1 MGAVLADIS
10 VSPQGVDLVASQP
23 AGHSSAFLILLGFFV
38 SFAFIRTSTRLI
50 RMEVKWWPGNVET
63 ASGLH
68 IHHLFWGIILMI
80 LAGFVGAL
88 ELSSPWWQITAAAFG
103 VGVGL
108 TLDEYALWLHLDD
121 VYWSD
126 TGRSSI
132 DAVVIAFLVFTLIVI
147 GARPF
152 DVDQG
157 GDIAGTVIYTLVD
170 VCLALITLAKKRLF
184 LGVLAFFI
192 PFIGLWC
199 ACRVGK
205 PNSFWATRFYTDK
218 NERGRRKMAKS
229 LKRFPPDRWTKRL
242 GRRLQDMIGGTPT
255 PELGSARSRPSHRR
269 ADALATMEIVLAIVA
284 AILFALGTVLQQKAG
299 LDEPVEVEGSGLLL
313 QMARRP
319 VWLAGI
325 AADALGF
332 VAQAIALTIGRLAVV
347 QPLLVMSVV
356 FALPL
361 GVRLTRQKVRRRDIV
376 AAVLVACALA
386 VFLIVADPSGGR
398 NNAPFGQWLIAGAAC
413 FRDQRGAVCRV
424 ARRAAGIEGD
434 AAGDLRGRAVR
445 AVGGA
450 DQGCRRPVRKRRV
463 HDLRPWAPVRAD
475 RRRLCLDDAQPD
487 GAQHRRAGPSGRHQH
502 GV

>member
-23 AGHSSAFLILLGFFV
+23 AGRSSAFLILLGFFV

-157 GDIAGTVIYTLVD
+157 GDIVGTVIYTLVD

-255 PELGSARSRPSHRR
+255 PELGSAETTPKPP
-269 ADALATMEIVLAIVA
+269 T
-284 AILFALGTVLQQKAG
+284 G
-299 LDEPVEVEGSGLLL
+299 
-313 QMARRP
+313 
-319 VWLAGI
+319 
-325 AADALGF
+325 
-332 VAQAIALTIGRLAVV
+332 
-347 QPLLVMSVV
+347 
-356 FALPL
+356 
-361 GVRLTRQKVRRRDIV
+361 
-376 AAVLVACALA
+376 
-386 VFLIVADPSGGR
+386 
-398 NNAPFGQWLIAGAAC
+398 
-413 FRDQRGAVCRV
+413 
-424 ARRAAGIEGD
+424 
-434 AAGDLRGRAVR
+434 
-445 AVGGA
+445 
-450 DQGCRRPVRKRRV
+450 
-463 HDLRPWAPVRAD
+463 
-475 RRRLCLDDAQPD
+475 
-487 GAQHRRAGPSGRHQH
+487 
-502 GV
+502 